1 MTPLGVPRIAPG
13 HPGSIRIMGKCQH
26 YLHAIVGQSHPCR
39 APHGDLIDHG
49 RPGLTPEAAAIAAPL
64 WFYEAVATGRHGA
77 MIAERSDTEIS
88 NGSQGGQ
95 EQNALDWVGSC
106 GVGLGWF
113 VLS

>member
-1 MTPLGVPRIAPG
+1 M
-13 HPGSIRIMGKCQH
+13 
-26 YLHAIVGQSHPCR
+26 
-39 APHGDLIDHG
+39 
-49 RPGLTPEAAAIAAPL
+49 AAPL

-106 GVGLGWF
+106 GSDWDGLCCLDVDWIGSRWVGMGW
-113 VLS
+113 VCSGWERLVWLALRLN